1 MSSRDKILAAVKA
14 NQPELIQL
22 PDITIPQ
29 SEEGLVE
36 RFTTIATA
44 IGSKVFEIDSIDE
57 IKDIVYQ
64 SFKPS
69 VRIISSIPQ
78 LQEIAETNLSLRNPH
93 SFEDVELAI
102 LQAEIGVAENSALWL
117 PESNVIQRVLPF
129 IPQHLALVV
138 SKNALVPTMHQAYDK
153 IGAADYGYG
162 VFIAGPSKTADIEQS
177 LVLGAHGPRS
187 LMVFLLN

>member
-57 IKDIVYQ
+57 IEAIIYQ

-78 LQEIAETNLSLRNPH
+78 LQEIAETNLSLQNPH